1 MHCGGFVEKPPVSTP
16 PYLAKRSTGQEGPMK
31 RPRSAESWWVTVV
44 VQVLKVV
51 GQVVVAW
58 IEFN

>member
-1 MHCGGFVEKPPVSTP
+1 M
-16 PYLAKRSTGQEGPMK
+16 KRS
-31 RPRSAESWWVTVV
+31 RSAESWWVTVV